1 MTEPLEELVFGT
13 SPDCDVRVENE
24 YVSGHHARITRSR
37 GAYYVEDLGSTNGT
51 SIVRDG
57 KRSQVTVPT
66 RLLPGDEIW
75 LSRVKIPWSPDV

>member
-1 MTEPLEELVFGT
+1 VTGPEEALVFGT
-13 SPDCDVRVENE
+13 SPDCDVRVDNE
-24 YVSGHHARITRSR
+24 YVSGHHARITRRR